1 VRSAASADDA
11 PLSLQEVER
20 RHIAAV
26 LQRTNWHQ
34 GRAASLLGISAKTL
48 YRKIREF
55 GFERP
60 AGVGAP

>member
-1 VRSAASADDA
+1 
-11 PLSLQEVER
+11 VER

-26 LQRTNWHQ
+26 LQRTGWHQ
-34 GRAASLLGISAKTL
+34 GRSARLLGISVKTL

-60 AGVGAP
+60 HSSASA